1 MNSYFLRE
9 KIGKLET
16 KNLLHFESVMLEKHQ
31 KEYRYITDED
41 FKNRIKE
48 LKSNIDNISDS
59 EFVVEIQRIMSYF
72 KEGHLSFLNPSQA
85 ILPFYLKTFDDG
97 TYIIGIEK
105 EYEEY
110 NFSKVKSINGIK
122 IKDIREK
129 AKKII
134 LNEVI
139 PQIIAKLHNE
149 LDVPLHDVEEAAING
164 VVLTIQEL
172 IDTENNALAILK
184 SKKQEKID
192 SYDNK
197 VLNIQKDIEL
207 IKGI

>member
-1 MNSYFLRE
+1 MSAKLYKTISTAIAISTNVLAPIIELLIVFLPD
-9 KIGKLET
+9 LV
-16 KNLLHFESVMLEKHQ
+16 NL
-31 KEYRYITDED
+31 
-41 FKNRIKE
+41 FKSIV
-48 LKSNIDNISDS
+48 SDS
-59 EFVVEIQRIMSYF
+59 RE
-72 KEGHLSFLNPSQA
+72 
-85 ILPFYLKTFDDG
+85 
-97 TYIIGIEK
+97 
-105 EYEEY
+105 
-110 NFSKVKSINGIK
+110 
-122 IKDIREK
+122 EK

-149 LDVPLHDVEEAAING
+149 LDVPLQDVEEAAING

>member
-1 MNSYFLRE
+1 MY
-9 KIGKLET
+9 LEI
-16 KNLLHFESVMLEKHQ
+16 LL
-31 KEYRYITDED
+31 
-41 FKNRIKE
+41 
-48 LKSNIDNISDS
+48 
-59 EFVVEIQRIMSYF
+59 
-72 KEGHLSFLNPSQA
+72 
-85 ILPFYLKTFDDG
+85 
-97 TYIIGIEK
+97 
-105 EYEEY
+105 
-110 NFSKVKSINGIK
+110 
-122 IKDIREK
+122 

-134 LNEVI
+134 LNEII

-149 LDVPLHDVEEAAING
+149 LDVPLQDVEEAAING

-172 IDTENNALAILK
+172 IDTENNALTILK

>member
-1 MNSYFLRE
+1 MSAKLYKTISTAIAISTNVLAPIIELLIVFLPD
-9 KIGKLET
+9 LV
-16 KNLLHFESVMLEKHQ
+16 NL
-31 KEYRYITDED
+31 
-41 FKNRIKE
+41 FKSIV
-48 LKSNIDNISDS
+48 SDS
-59 EFVVEIQRIMSYF
+59 RE
-72 KEGHLSFLNPSQA
+72 
-85 ILPFYLKTFDDG
+85 
-97 TYIIGIEK
+97 
-105 EYEEY
+105 
-110 NFSKVKSINGIK
+110 
-122 IKDIREK
+122 EK

-134 LNEVI
+134 LNEII

-149 LDVPLHDVEEAAING
+149 LDVPLQDVEEAAING

>member
-1 MNSYFLRE
+1 MAPIIELLIVFLPD
-9 KIGKLET
+9 LV
-16 KNLLHFESVMLEKHQ
+16 NL
-31 KEYRYITDED
+31 
-41 FKNRIKE
+41 FKSIV
-48 LKSNIDNISDS
+48 SDS
-59 EFVVEIQRIMSYF
+59 RE
-72 KEGHLSFLNPSQA
+72 
-85 ILPFYLKTFDDG
+85 
-97 TYIIGIEK
+97 
-105 EYEEY
+105 
-110 NFSKVKSINGIK
+110 
-122 IKDIREK
+122 EK

-134 LNEVI
+134 LNEII

-149 LDVPLHDVEEAAING
+149 LDVPLQDVEEAAING